1 MKTSDNKGFTLIE
14 VLIAVMVLAI
24 VIVPML
30 HSFVSSHRVNAKSKQ
45 YMRATTLA
53 QDEMEIFEKEKLE
66 DLIDTTKFS
75 YNVSGPDG
83 NGCYVFL
90 REGINNDSAGSTA
103 SRFDVEVT
111 LDPERAA
118 SSSRYYDTNT
128 QSLFYMNTIGRTDSA
143 VYVQTVRN
151 ASNLK
156 SYDDT
161 IYEYFA
167 ANKLSTGIGSSWGPK
182 EFEEKLA
189 RRIKVKVYQENN
201 GLNVATI
208 VKVTYEYVI
217 CEAGVMPAG
226 YDVYSEDSI
235 IFNNSAQS
243 VGDDGSLPELKSVY
257 LFYAPRYKGNGKMT
271 SEHEE
276 QSTKF
281 REIDGVRYNINE
293 DWIVIDN
300 EAKLPI
306 DVYVVRQD
314 IFKEGSSIEPEET
327 PLKYQPKLEIHDGLD
342 SDDHTIG
349 HYYTNLNIDAP
360 PAAKL
365 GSQIDF
371 SSLKDYGNP
380 SRPYS
385 NTEALSVIEPKP
397 LDGAGSAQAP
407 EKDRI
412 YTMTVRVY
420 AHGADRT
427 SATPIVTMT
436 GSKLE

>member
-118 SSSRYYDTNT
+118 SSGRYYDKNT

-161 IYEYFA
+161 IYEYFT
-167 ANKLSTGIGSSWGPK
+167 ANKLSTGLGSSWGPE
-182 EFEEKLA
+182 EFGEKLA

-208 VKVTYEYVI
+208 VKVTYEYVL
-217 CEAGVMPAG
+217 CAAGVMPTG
-226 YDVYSEDSI
+226 YDVYSEDAV

-243 VGDDGSLPELKSVY
+243 VDADGNLPELKSVY
-257 LFYAPRYKGNGKMT
+257 LFYAPRYKGY
-271 SEHEE
+271 SP
-276 QSTKF
+276 SSF
-281 REIDGVRYNINE
+281 IDYTVDGETNTYKTNE

-314 IFKEGSSIEPEET
+314 TFIDGSSTEIEKI
-327 PLKYQPKLEIHDGLD
+327 PLAYQPKLEIHDGLD
-342 SDDHTIG
+342 ADDHTIG
-349 HYYTNLNIDAP
+349 HYYTNLNIDQTP
-360 PAAKL
+360 IIEV
-365 GSQIDF
+365 GQQTNF

-427 SATPIVTMT
+427 SANPIVTMT